1 MCKRRDFP
9 ELLSL
14 SLEFYL
20 LYNKEKAQIIPR
32 PRWFLVIC
40 WQNWLHLPGLSFAPQ
55 LNLSELELLST
66 HLKVSKGVLQK
77 PCYPLQ
83 PNVHKLSVKT
93 NKQTKI
99 CCRETS
105 DFIDIF
111 IEGEAKKE
119 KTGEAFWIW
128 LGLSC
133 WYSKY
138 CIKLRIQ
145 K

>member
-40 WQNWLHLPGLSFAPQ
+40 WQNWLHLPGLYFAPQ

-93 NKQTKI
+93 NKQKFAVEKLVTLLIYLLKVKL
-99 CCRETS
+99 
-105 DFIDIF
+105 
-111 IEGEAKKE
+111 KKKRQVRHFE
-119 KTGEAFWIW
+119 FD
-128 LGLSC
+128 SV
-133 WYSKY
+133 
-138 CIKLRIQ
+138 
-145 K
+145 